1 MKSREVQFTT
11 GFFGDIAMNPLRGTC
26 LIVVDM
32 QITFE
37 YVIFLISDNC
47 SVKRIGKIEF
57 KICAD
62 IFFSFKIYPPGV
74 KACGLFGCE

>member
-1 MKSREVQFTT
+1 MKSRDVQFTT

-57 KICAD
+57 KISAD
-62 IFFSFKIYPPGV
+62 ICFF
-74 KACGLFGCE
+74 